1 METNFDNKTYYEY
14 ETRRE
19 NVGSPRGNATVMSAN
34 NGTDGKYST
43 VAMILGIISLGLI
56 FIGLGLFIPPALQIV
71 SIVFAVKSRKYTDTK
86 KMNGKAITGLVC
98 SIVSLSLLLLLWSVI
113 IIVIIS
119 ILPLIILE
127 GFDTALDSALDA
139 EGMNAFVRALR
150 WFIH

>member
-14 ETRRE
+14 EARRE
-19 NVGSPRGNATVMSAN
+19 NADSQRGSAAVMNAK

-43 VAMILGIISLGLI
+43 AAMILGIISLGLI
-56 FIGLGLFIPPALQIV
+56 FIGFGIFLPPALQIV

-98 SIVSLSLLLLLWSVI
+98 SIVSLSLLLLIWAVI

-119 ILPLIILE
+119 ILPIIILE
-127 GFDTALDSALDA
+127 GFDAALDA
-139 EGMNAFVRALR
+139 ALDEEGMNAFVRALH
-150 WFIH
+150 FLKK